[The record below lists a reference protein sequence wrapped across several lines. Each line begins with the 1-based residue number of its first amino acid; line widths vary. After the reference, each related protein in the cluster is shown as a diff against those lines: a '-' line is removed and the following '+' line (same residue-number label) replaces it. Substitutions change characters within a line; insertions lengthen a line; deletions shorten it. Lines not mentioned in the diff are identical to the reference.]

1 MKKITLLIIILMM
14 NSSFGQ
20 NKLNGVVLNYATKK
34 PIEYVDI
41 YNHYNFTSTNS
52 EGRFSFTSKNDSI
65 KIRLIGYEAIFTT
78 FNKIKS
84 DTIFLKSKFEELD
97 EIILS
102 NASYLKE
109 IYTSVKENYLLEPY
123 TETFFLRCYIK
134 KNGKLLKIQDLN
146 GLVKRKTLFGTSE
159 KPMPKKN
166 YQVNVLNVRKA
177 GIQEEDINFVMFNF
191 KHIFDLVASVVI
203 SSKLYDFSEN
213 KSKNLDFIKYS
224 FYPNSENKT
233 NIEGYYLIN
242 KNDNAF
248 TEYHMKKIDT
258 NATYTENRGIKFR
271 TTYFERAT
279 LFKKNLIENK
289 YFIDKAKIKAETEVI
304 DKNGEKAIYNV
315 TYNLITLNQNNIKL
329 NKKHSVKKDLFKFKK
344 PYNSEFWKTQ
354 EYLLLTEEMNEFLR
368 TIKKSN
374 NEFKTTT
381 NIEEY

>member
-1 MKKITLLIIILMM
+1 M
-14 NSSFGQ
+14 
-20 NKLNGVVLNYATKK
+20 
-34 PIEYVDI
+34 
-41 YNHYNFTSTNS
+41 
-52 EGRFSFTSKNDSI
+52 
-65 KIRLIGYEAIFTT
+65 
-78 FNKIKS
+78 
-84 DTIFLKSKFEELD
+84 
-97 EIILS
+97 
-102 NASYLKE
+102 
-109 IYTSVKENYLLEPY
+109 
-123 TETFFLRCYIK
+123 
-134 KNGKLLKIQDLN
+134 
-146 GLVKRKTLFGTSE
+146 
-159 KPMPKKN
+159 
-166 YQVNVLNVRKA
+166 
-177 GIQEEDINFVMFNF
+177 
-191 KHIFDLVASVVI
+191 
-203 SSKLYDFSEN
+203 
-213 KSKNLDFIKYS
+213 
-224 FYPNSENKT
+224 
-233 NIEGYYLIN
+233 EGYYLVN

-329 NKKHSVKKDLFKFKK
+329 NKKHSVKKDIFKFKK